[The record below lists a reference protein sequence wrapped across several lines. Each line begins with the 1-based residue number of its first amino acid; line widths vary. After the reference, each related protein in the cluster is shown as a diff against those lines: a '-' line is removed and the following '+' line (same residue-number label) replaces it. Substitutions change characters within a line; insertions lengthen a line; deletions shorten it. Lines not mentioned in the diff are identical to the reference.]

1 MPWEEAWRGTGVGLS
16 GKGKRRREARRRARQ
31 RQEEQQ
37 PAQKPQA
44 EGGPEPAAPLPRQER
59 PAAREEV
66 AHSRVARKKARRR
79 AGLWQR
85 VSRMRISGWMIG
97 LPVVV
102 GVVGVL
108 AVLILT
114 SGSSGGGG
122 PSRTPTPD
130 PRVAGQTP
138 TASFTIEA
146 RGAES
151 GSFYAPDTITAP
163 AGEVIA
169 ITVKNT
175 GTVSHNMRVSG
186 PDKEYDTPDDFEMP
200 PGVIEPGKS
209 QTLLVKIDE
218 PGTYP
223 FRCEFHPLDQKGT
236 LVLE

>member
-1 MPWEEAWRGTGVGLS
+1 MPREEAWRGTGVGLS
-16 GKGKRRREARRRARQ
+16 GKGKRRREARRRSKQ

-44 EGGPEPAAPLPRQER
+44 EGGPEPAASQPRQER

-66 AHSRVARKKARRR
+66 AHSGGARKKARRR

-102 GVVGVL
+102 GGIVVV

-114 SGSSGGGG
+114 SGSSGNGGVK
-122 PSRTPTPD
+122 PERTPD

-138 TASFTIEA
+138 TATFEIEA

-151 GSFYAPDTITAP
+151 GSFYAPDTITAT
-163 AGEVIA
+163 AGEVIE
-169 ITVKNT
+169 IIVRNT

-186 PDKEYDTPDDFEMP
+186 PDKEYDTADDFEMP
-200 PGVIEPGKS
+200 PNVILPGKT
-209 QTLLVKIDE
+209 QALRVKINQ

-223 FRCEFHPLDQKGT
+223 FRCDFHPLDQKGT
-236 LVLE
+236 LILQ

>member
-1 MPWEEAWRGTGVGLS
+1 MS
-16 GKGKRRREARRRARQ
+16 GKGKRRREARRRSKQ

-37 PAQKPQA
+37 SAQKPQA
-44 EGGPEPAAPLPRQER
+44 EGGPEPAASLPREGR

-66 AHSRVARKKARRR
+66 TRSGGARKKARPR

-97 LPVVV
+97 LPVVA
-102 GVVGVL
+102 VVVAVV
-108 AVLILT
+108 AVLVVT

-122 PSRTPTPD
+122 PDKTPTPD

-138 TASFTIEA
+138 TATFTIEA

-151 GSFYAPDTITAP
+151 GSFYEPNTITAK

-175 GTVSHNMRVSG
+175 GTVSHNMRLSG
-186 PDKEYDTPDDFEMP
+186 EDKEYDTADDFEMP
-200 PGVIEPGKS
+200 PNVIEPGKS
-209 QTLLVKIDE
+209 QTLVVKIDE

-223 FRCEFHPLDQKGT
+223 FRCEFHPLDQKGN
-236 LVLE
+236 LILE